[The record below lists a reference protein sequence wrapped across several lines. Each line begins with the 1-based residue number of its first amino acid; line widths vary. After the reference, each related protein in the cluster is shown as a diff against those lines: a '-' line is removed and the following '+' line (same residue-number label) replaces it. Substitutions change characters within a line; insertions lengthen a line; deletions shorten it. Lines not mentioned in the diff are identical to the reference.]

1 SLKVR
6 RPHYSVVK
14 IVAQRN
20 KAYGRAAYAVSV
32 QKTNILGEE
41 DMFSKKAA
49 SVFLLASCLKMLL
62 KQ

>member
-1 SLKVR
+1 M
-6 RPHYSVVK
+6 VK